1 MSDETPPHL
10 LPPGRRR
17 AVDLG
22 CTCYPNDGEPVDN
35 ARWPEWMVA
44 DCPVH
49 GSGIANSHLDP

>member
-35 ARWPEWMVA
+35 VRWPEWMTA

-49 GSGIANSHLDP
+49 DDQDREDQK